1 MGLALGYCGMS
12 LADFRALS
20 PGEFLEVLR
29 GRDRAEHAAWER
41 ARIVGVM
48 SAQPFA
54 GKALGPHKVLPL
66 PWDEKPAAAAPTQ
79 TLTKEQRR
87 QRARKL
93 LANG

>member
-1 MGLALGYCGMS
+1 MS
-12 LADFRALS
+12 LADFRDLS
-20 PGEFLEVLR
+20 PGEFLEVLH

-54 GKALGPHKVLPL
+54 GRPLDPHRVMPL
-66 PWDEKPAAAAPTQ
+66 PWDEKPAAAAEPEN
-79 TLTKEQRR
+79 LTKEQRR